1 MKVADA
7 VRGPV
12 RVVRADTPLPIVA
25 AELAAQAGGA
35 VPVVDTAGNL
45 VGLLTAAGLAHAGE
59 GRVEEINPEDVV
71 AAVMTHRPATVG
83 MDDPGGRRGG
93 RGARPGRRCGRR
105 RRRRPGGRR
114 ANPPR
119 AGGPRGRRR
128 FRHQA
133 GTEYGLRAV
142 AEAGRRPGSISIS
155 LPAFAD
161 STEPVSTTRVD
172 NRCRMPWLHP
182 LALGWVVEAEARRN
196 GEPAVPVRAEHDDR
210 GGGARRLHH
219 PLGHRTESVLLR
231 CAGEQLGPD
240 LGRRLQPPLPQPG
253 LLVQVRVL
261 GRDPRRSDQRLDHHE
276 SAEVNSC
283 PPAFSVRWRVPW
295 TESARARQRR

>member
-182 LALGWVVEAEARRN
+182 LALGWVVEAEARAATVNPPSRS
-196 GEPAVPVRAEHDDR
+196 GPSTMTAAAARAGSITR
-210 GGGARRLHH
+210 WA
-219 PLGHRTESVLLR
+219 T
-231 CAGEQLGPD
+231 
-240 LGRRLQPPLPQPG
+240 GRRASSS
-253 LLVQVRVL
+253 V
-261 GRDPRRSDQRLDHHE
+261 
-276 SAEVNSC
+276 A
-283 PPAFSVRWRVPW
+283 PASSSVRISAVASNHRCRSRVCSYR
-295 TESARARQRR
+295 SAFWVAIPAAATSASTTTSRRR